1 MLLGPDEK
9 FGIVS
14 TGKVWEE
21 LLGTAVRELLGG
33 ESESP
38 RFGGVRTTGLSA
50 KELHDL
56 PADVVR
62 EQMVDA
68 TRRLLRGGDVRVVC
82 LGCAGMVGMNDIVRE
97 AAILELGQKGH
108 KVHIVDGVLAG
119 ASILRS
125 FVRSS

>member
-1 MLLGPDEK
+1 MLLGPGEK

-38 RFGGVRTTGLSA
+38 RFGGVTTTGLSA

-62 EQMVDA
+62 ERMVDA

-82 LGCAGMVGMNDIVRE
+82 LGCAGMAGMNDIVRE
-97 AAILELGQKGH
+97 AAILELGQEGH